1 MIDSLHK
8 YKSLS
13 LFSNNRYQLN
23 SAQNCIPMSAGGSD
37 FNNVPSMIKKKKKN
51 SHKIFFFFFLMRNQ
65 TGNPAWTFIR
75 PTKTLRNISKSQANN
90 VPQNVF

>member
-13 LFSNNRYQLN
+13 LFSKNRYQIN
-23 SAQNCIPMSAGGSD
+23 FAQNCIPMSAGGRD
-37 FNNVPSMIKKKKKN
+37 FNNVPSMIKKKKKTLRR
-51 SHKIFFFFFLMRNQ
+51 FFFFLRNQ
-65 TGNPAWTFIR
+65 TGNPAWTFIELI
-75 PTKTLRNISKSQANN
+75 KTLRNISKRQANN

>member
-37 FNNVPSMIKKKKKN
+37 FNNVPSMIKKKTLRR
-51 SHKIFFFFFLMRNQ
+51 FFFFF
-65 TGNPAWTFIR
+65 F
-75 PTKTLRNISKSQANN
+75 
-90 VPQNVF
+90 

>member
-23 SAQNCIPMSAGGSD
+23 FAQNCIPMSAGGSD

-51 SHKIFFFFFLMRNQ
+51 SHKIFFFFFFNEK
-65 TGNPAWTFIR
+65 PDWKPSVDFY
-75 PTKTLRNISKSQANN
+75 
-90 VPQNVF
+90 